1 MKTKYWQLVPL
12 KASVGQKLLLQFGK
26 KESEELV
33 KNYQL
38 YF

>member
-1 MKTKYWQLVPL
+1 MKIKYWQLVP
-12 KASVGQKLLLQFGK
+12 VWQKLSQFGK